1 MTQSDLPPA
10 IRTIHRDKIRSGRKR
25 EVRSLTISVDRLP
38 ARDLKWDRA
47 MLAQLDELE
56 GPVPERPK
64 TRSECATVARP
75 CLFVSCKYNLYVDV
89 NPMNGAIKLNFPD
102 LEPCEMGESCALD
115 LADQG
120 GMNLEDVGA
129 AMNLTRERIRQYE
142 VVALRKMAIGAGALA
157 DYADGDRT
165 PVRAHQEDE

>member
-1 MTQSDLPPA
+1 
-10 IRTIHRDKIRSGRKR
+10 
-25 EVRSLTISVDRLP
+25 
-38 ARDLKWDRA
+38 
-47 MLAQLDELE
+47 
-56 GPVPERPK
+56 
-64 TRSECATVARP
+64 
-75 CLFVSCKYNLYVDV
+75 
-89 NPMNGAIKLNFPD
+89 
-102 LEPCEMGESCALD
+102 MGESCALD